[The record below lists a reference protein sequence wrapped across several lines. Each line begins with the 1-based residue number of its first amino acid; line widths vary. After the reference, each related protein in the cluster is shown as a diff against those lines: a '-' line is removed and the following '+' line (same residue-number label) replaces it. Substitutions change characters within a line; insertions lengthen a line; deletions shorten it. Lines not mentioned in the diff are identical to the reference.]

1 MTTRGRGDSNPARRE
16 GPPPRG
22 PVHRHTKDAAWY
34 WRANLRLIAVLLSVW
49 AFVSFGCSIF
59 GVEWLNRFRLG
70 GLPLGFWF
78 GQQGA
83 IYVFVVLIFGYAWCM
98 DRIDRRYGVD
108 E

>member
-1 MTTRGRGDSNPARRE
+1 MKPTTGWAPRSTEGSSRRPAARDPA
-16 GPPPRG
+16 G
-22 PVHRHTKDAAWY
+22 Y
-34 WRANLRLIAVLLSVW
+34 WRANLRLIGALLSIW
-49 AFVSFGCSIF
+49 ALVSFVCSIF
-59 GVEWLNRFRLG
+59 GVEWLNRFRIG

-83 IYVFVVLIFGYAWCM
+83 IYVFVALIFIYAWCM